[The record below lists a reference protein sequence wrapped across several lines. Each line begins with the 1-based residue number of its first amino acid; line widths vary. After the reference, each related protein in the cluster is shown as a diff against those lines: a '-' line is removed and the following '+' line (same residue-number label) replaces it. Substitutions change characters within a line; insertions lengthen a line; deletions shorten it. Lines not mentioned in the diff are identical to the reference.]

1 MLTVIRTGVSRIGE
15 SELDGGV
22 RWWVVSGVRNM
33 MVVEEGQPLDVA
45 IVEQLYEATGGTVP
59 FAAWYGGVGRPFREA
74 PCCTVYGN
82 KAIIKQGFG
91 WDC

>member
-1 MLTVIRTGVSRIGE
+1 MLTVIRTGVSRISE

-22 RWWVVSGVRNM
+22 RWWVISGVKN
-33 MVVEEGQPLDVA
+33 MVVIEEGQPLDVT
-45 IVEQLYEATGGTVP
+45 IVEQLYEKSGGIVP

-74 PCCTVYGN
+74 PYCKVYGN
-82 KAIIKQGFG
+82 KAIIKQRFG